1 VSNSSSGGRQPE
13 FRTGI
18 FLSDTDPSL
27 GEGFSNGFAK
37 YTKFK
42 TLAEAGNGVLFSSY
56 DENLRRI
63 VAIKKLKPDQLENF
77 REQRRLIRE
86 ARITAQLSHPNTV
99 PVYEM
104 GLAEDGE
111 IYFAMKR
118 VEGENLFKILCR
130 IARGEEAPKREF
142 TLYRLLSVLIHASNA
157 LAYAHARGVI
167 HRDVKP
173 ENILVGM
180 FGEVYMMDWG
190 VAKVWGMP
198 NEGGEVDFTRDDVM
212 NRLTSSG
219 KRPGTP
225 LYMSP
230 EQVLDKPVDER
241 TDIFSM
247 GVVLYE
253 TLALREPFRGARIRD
268 TFDNILHETPPP
280 PSTISKHLK
289 VPKRL
294 DKICAR
300 AMQKKPSDRYQSM
313 LDFVQDIRDF
323 REEAM
328 AAGTTN

>member
-1 VSNSSSGGRQPE
+1 MEDKIPQTSRP
-13 FRTGI
+13 GI
-18 FLSDTDPSL
+18 FLSDTEPGL
-27 GEGFSNGFAK
+27 GEKFSNGYEK
-37 YTKFK
+37 YQNFK
-42 TLAEAGNGVLFSSY
+42 EMAGGGAGVLISSY
-56 DENLRRI
+56 DINLRRK
-63 VAIKKLKPDQLENF
+63 VAIKKLKPDQIDNLS
-77 REQRRLIRE
+77 EQRRLIRE

-104 GLAEDGE
+104 GVADDGE
-111 IYFAMKR
+111 IYFAMKK
-118 VEGENLFKILCR
+118 VEGENLFKIQCR
-130 IARGEEAPKREF
+130 IARGEEEVKKEF
-142 TLYRLLSVLIHASNA
+142 TLYRILSVLIQASNA

-173 ENILVGM
+173 ENILIGL

-198 NEGGEVDFTRDDVM
+198 NEGGEVALTREDMID
-212 NRLTSSG
+212 RLTNSG

-230 EQVLDKPVDER
+230 EQVQDKPVDER

-253 TLALREPFRGARIRD
+253 ALALKEPFRGARIKD

-280 PSTISKHLK
+280 PSTVSKHLK
-289 VPKRL
+289 VPPRL
-294 DKICAR
+294 DEICAK
-300 AMQKKPSDRYQSM
+300 AMQKNAGDRYQSM
-313 LDFVQDIRDF
+313 LQFISDIREF

-328 AAGTTN
+328 AAGTTLQT

>member
-1 VSNSSSGGRQPE
+1 MEDKIPQTSRP
-13 FRTGI
+13 GI
-18 FLSDTDPSL
+18 FLSDTEPGL
-27 GEGFSNGFAK
+27 GEKFSNGYEK
-37 YTKFK
+37 YQNFK
-42 TLAEAGNGVLFSSY
+42 EMAGGGAGVLISSY
-56 DENLRRI
+56 DINLRRK
-63 VAIKKLKPDQLENF
+63 VAIKKLKPDQIDNLS
-77 REQRRLIRE
+77 EQRRLIRE

-104 GLAEDGE
+104 GVADDGE
-111 IYFAMKR
+111 IYFAMKK
-118 VEGENLFKILCR
+118 VEGENLFKIQCR
-130 IARGEEAPKREF
+130 IARGEEEVKKEF
-142 TLYRLLSVLIHASNA
+142 TLYRILSVLIQASNA

-173 ENILVGM
+173 ENILIGL

-198 NEGGEVDFTRDDVM
+198 NEGG
-212 NRLTSSG
+212 

-230 EQVLDKPVDER
+230 EQVQDKPVDER

-253 TLALREPFRGARIRD
+253 ALALKEPFRGARIKD

-280 PSTISKHLK
+280 PSTVSKHLK
-289 VPKRL
+289 VPPRL
-294 DKICAR
+294 DEICAK
-300 AMQKKPSDRYQSM
+300 AMQKNAGDRYQSM
-313 LDFVQDIRDF
+313 LQFISDIREF

-328 AAGTTN
+328 AAGATMQT

>member
-1 VSNSSSGGRQPE
+1 MDEKIPQTSRP
-13 FRTGI
+13 GI
-18 FLSDTDPSL
+18 FLSDTDPEL
-27 GEGFSNGFAK
+27 GEKFSNGYEK
-37 YTKFK
+37 YQNFK
-42 TLAEAGNGVLFSSY
+42 EMAGGGAGVLISSY
-56 DENLRRI
+56 DTNLRRK
-63 VAIKKLKPDQLENF
+63 VAIKKLKPEQLDDVS
-77 REQRRLIRE
+77 EQRRLIRE

-104 GLAEDGE
+104 GVAEDGE
-111 IYFAMKR
+111 IYFAMKK

-130 IARGEEAPKREF
+130 IAQGEEEAKKEF
-142 TLYRLLSVLIHASNA
+142 TLYRLLSVLIQASNA

-173 ENILVGM
+173 ENILIGM

-198 NEGGEVDFTRDDVM
+198 NEGGEVALTRDDMM
-212 NRLTSSG
+212 NRLTNSG

-230 EQVLDKPVDER
+230 EQVQDKPVDER

-253 TLALREPFRGARIRD
+253 ALALREPFRGARIKD

-280 PSTISKHLK
+280 PSTVSKHLT
-289 VPKRL
+289 VPTRL
-294 DKICAR
+294 DEICAK
-300 AMQKKPSDRYQSM
+300 AMQKKASERYQSM
-313 LDFVQDIRDF
+313 LQFVRDIREF
-323 REEAM
+323 REVAM
-328 AAGTTN
+328 AAGTSAK